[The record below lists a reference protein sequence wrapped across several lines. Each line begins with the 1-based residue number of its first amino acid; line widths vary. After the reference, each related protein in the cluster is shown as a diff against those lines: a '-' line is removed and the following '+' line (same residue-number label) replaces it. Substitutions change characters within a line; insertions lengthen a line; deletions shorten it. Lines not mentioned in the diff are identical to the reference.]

1 MNFNGKSR
9 ADARYGVEK
18 KSGAGDV
25 VQECDYPFTCVGQ
38 GASPEE
44 KGGHKNN
51 KFGKNQSG
59 LPKMYPGRKQY
70 EIINQRKEGGHAPY
84 VVIQGAQR
92 ENHLNI
98 DCQGFL
104 ATNQNKLNI
113 NNSR

>member
-1 MNFNGKSR
+1 MQVVINFNGKSR

-59 LPKMYPGRKQY
+59 LPKMYPLRKQY
-70 EIINQRKEGGHAPY
+70 EIINQRKEGGH
-84 VVIQGAQR
+84 ITKDFNGR
-92 ENHLNI
+92 MM
-98 DCQGFL
+98 
-104 ATNQNKLNI
+104 
-113 NNSR
+113 